1 MEARLSADS
10 GGGGDALLAL
20 SVLHDLLGLAGFL
33 ASHPLHA
40 AYILF
45 FSRHLLSLACFF
57 CPLLV
62 TTSLLLAVLVTV
74 APYFVG
80 GGGGGGGGGGE
91 SLGACSLG
99 RTCGIAVGALRAELR
114 PDGSVSGAVAL
125 VGQLCS
131 FVLGPGDVAAVLRVG
146 EIMGELCDIGDSCLV
161 LEEKCVLLERSNELA
176 TELPWQNAIDG
187 KISTDQVD
195 LEKTKDGIEEKK
207 VVLEDLKELN
217 SPFFSPDDS
226 SASDTSLKEMDEQ
239 EQNAIGLSDMD
250 GFSDGVEEEK
260 RLECDPVSISVEIK
274 KCAPVRSL
282 SSVSR
287 RIKQWEDHS
296 CGHFKRV
303 LEEMEDNSVEFSLDK
318 GPLNDVKECDKLE
331 DGAEENDCAAESV
344 MHQEQQEF
352 RDVKECDKLEDG
364 AEENDCAPESAMH
377 QEQQEFRDVKECVQV
392 QTDAETCTENC
403 SNDEQYEESTFS
415 VQSEQESQEET
426 LKDVLPEP
434 ELQDQEYIDVEPV
447 EELQDQDEFLQP
459 EEQKEQDCIDAT
471 PEEQIQEQYYSRVQP
486 EEGLQKQG
494 YEVVGDGE
502 ELRDQEEFKDGEQ
515 DPAREDQLKSTSIAR
530 RMHSRT
536 SSENLIGEGS
546 PRKDKEWKRTL
557 ACKLYEERMQ
567 LKLCRDRAVVECSD
581 NMDMLWEAYE
591 VGGGGGGGGNAKRAG
606 SKAKRGSKQ
615 GHHVV
620 EGEHEEGEGDN
631 DDDEEEEESS
641 VRQLCCLQALKFS
654 TRKMNFGGGK
664 TSLAKISK
672 VLKRMAAL
680 SRSASRR
687 SSNG

>member
-1 MEARLSADS
+1 MEARLCADS
-10 GGGGDALLAL
+10 GGGGDARLAL
-20 SVLHDLLGLAGFL
+20 SVLHDLLGVAGFL

-74 APYFVG
+74 APYVV
-80 GGGGGGGGGGE
+80 GGGGGGGE

-161 LEEKCVLLERSNELA
+161 LEEKCVLLEHNNELV

-195 LEKTKDGIEEKK
+195 LEETKDGIEEKK

-217 SPFFSPDDS
+217 SPFFSSDDS
-226 SASDTSLKEMDEQ
+226 SASDTSLKEMEEQ
-239 EQNAIGLSDMD
+239 EQNAIGLSDM
-250 GFSDGVEEEK
+250 GRFSNGVEEK
-260 RLECDPVSISVEIK
+260 RLECDPVSVEIR
-274 KCAPVRSL
+274 KCEPVKSL

-287 RIKQWEDHS
+287 RIKQWEEQS
-296 CGHFKRV
+296 SGNFKRV
-303 LEEMEDNSVEFSLDK
+303 LEKMEDNSVEFCLEK
-318 GPLNDVKECDKLE
+318 GPLSDVKKCDKLE
-331 DGAEENDCAAESV
+331 AGAYAEKCGEKREAEENDSAAESV

-352 RDVKECDKLEDG
+352 K
-364 AEENDCAPESAMH
+364 
-377 QEQQEFRDVKECVQV
+377 DVKECVQV
-392 QTDAETCTENC
+392 QTEAETCTENC

-415 VQSEQESQEET
+415 VQSEQESQEEN

-447 EELQDQDEFLQP
+447 KELKDQAKFLQP
-459 EEQKEQDCIDAT
+459 EEQKEQDCIDVT
-471 PEEQIQEQYYSRVQP
+471 PEKQLQEQDYSRVQP
-486 EEGLQKQG
+486 EEGLQKQED
-494 YEVVGDGE
+494 YKVVSNGA
-502 ELRDQEEFKDGEQ
+502 ELQDQEELKDGEQ

-591 VGGGGGGGGNAKRAG
+591 VGGGGGGNTKRAG

-615 GHHVV
+615 EHHVV
-620 EGEHEEGEGDN
+620 EGEHEEGEGE
-631 DDDEEEEESS
+631 DDDEEDEEGS

-687 SSNG
+687 SSKG